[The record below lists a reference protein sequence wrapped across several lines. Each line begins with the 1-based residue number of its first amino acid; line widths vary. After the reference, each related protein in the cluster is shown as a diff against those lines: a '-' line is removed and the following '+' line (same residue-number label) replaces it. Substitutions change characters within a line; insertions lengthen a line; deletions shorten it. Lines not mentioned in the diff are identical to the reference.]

1 MEMTTLGRTGL
12 RVSRLGVGLWQLGW
26 LSPDEVQL
34 AGRVLGAALDA
45 GVNFLDTAECY
56 NNSEEMIGRTV
67 AHRRQEFVLATK
79 AGHVAGD
86 YSGQP
91 WTYRTISDS
100 IDRSLVR
107 MKTDHVDILQL
118 HAYDIPALPR
128 DEIIQALLDAR
139 EAGKTQFVGYS
150 HENEEAEWA
159 VRSGLFDT
167 LQTSFSLV
175 DQRARHGLF
184 QLAES
189 KGVGIIGKRPIA
201 QAVWGQAQSAGGGEG
216 LAGTNR
222 EHLDRARAMVALGP
236 IPGAPEDP
244 IAMALGFVLAHAEVH
259 TAIVGTGN
267 PDHMLANIEAVE
279 RQLPIPESVVQEL
292 QEHFDRLGG
301 DWPSID

>member
-12 RVSRLGVGLWQLGW
+12 RVSRLGAGLWQLGW

-34 AGRVLGAALDA
+34 AGRVLETALDA

-56 NNSEEMIGRTV
+56 NNSEELIGRTV

-79 AGHVAGD
+79 AGHVAGG

-91 WTYRTISDS
+91 WTYRTITDS

-107 MKTDHVDILQL
+107 MNTDYVDILQL
-118 HAYDIPALPR
+118 HAYDIPAPPR
-128 DEIIQALLDAR
+128 DEILQALLDAK
-139 EAGKTQFVGYS
+139 EAGKTRYLGYS

-175 DQRARHGLF
+175 DQRARQGLF
-184 QLAES
+184 QLADS
-189 KGVGIIGKRPIA
+189 AGVGIIGKRPIA
-201 QAVWGQAQSAGGGEG
+201 QAVWGTAMSAGGDEG
-216 LAGTNR
+216 LTGTNR
-222 EHLDRARAMVALGP
+222 ERLDRARAMMALGP
-236 IPGAPEDP
+236 IVGVPDDP
-244 IAMALGFVLAHAEVH
+244 IALALGFVLAHAEVH

-279 RQLPIPESVVQEL
+279 NQLPIPGSVVHEL
-292 QEHFDRLGG
+292 QERFDRLGG